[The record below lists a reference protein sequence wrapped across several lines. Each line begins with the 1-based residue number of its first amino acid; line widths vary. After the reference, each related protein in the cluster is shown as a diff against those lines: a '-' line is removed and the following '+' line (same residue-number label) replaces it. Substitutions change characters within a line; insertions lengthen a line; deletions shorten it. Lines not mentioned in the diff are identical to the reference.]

1 MDVYTIYM
9 LTVSYLC
16 VGISSELQ
24 MHMCVLSHVR
34 LCHPVDCR
42 LPGSSVHG
50 IFQVR
55 ILEWVAIPS
64 PGDLP
69 NPEIVPTSL
78 ASPLL
83 AGRFFTH
90 CATWEASQ
98 LYLSIPNSKSPLECL
113 MDVSKLTGPELSLF
127 LPSNLLHLSASSHL
141 MATSSL

>member
-1 MDVYTIYM
+1 MTLIRNGKHQN
-9 LTVSYLC
+9 YLFEFLVC
-16 VGISSELQ
+16 VGACI
-24 MHMCVLSHVR
+24 LSHVR
-34 LCHPVDCR
+34 LFATTWTVACQAP
-42 LPGSSVHG
+42 LI
-50 IFQVR
+50 IFQAR

-69 NPEIVPTSL
+69 NPEIEPTSL
-78 ASPLL
+78 ASPVL